1 MEIEDLKEKETRYLE
16 KISNLENNLREKEQN
31 TQFEEEIQ
39 GSNKLNEKLKRE
51 IERLQGHLLEVESN
65 HNQDIIGLETTVS
78 SLKEEISEANREQKT
93 WEEAVQAEKFAKK
106 EIQESLN
113 QLNLEISKLANENE
127 KLKIKAKDDLQ
138 CINNL
143 QMVLNE
149 FESGNFNII

>member
-16 KISNLENNLREKEQN
+16 KISNLENNLREKEQH
-31 TQFEEEIQ
+31 TQFEEELQ

-93 WEEAVQAEKFAKK
+93 WEEAVQAEKLAKK

-113 QLNLEISKLANENE
+113 QLNLDISKLANEND